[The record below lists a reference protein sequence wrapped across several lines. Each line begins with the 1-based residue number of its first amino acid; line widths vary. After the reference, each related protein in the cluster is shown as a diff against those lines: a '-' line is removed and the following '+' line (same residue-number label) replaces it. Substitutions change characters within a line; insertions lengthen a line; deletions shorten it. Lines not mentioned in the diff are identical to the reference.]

1 MSEEGGSSLGIISLI
16 SALIAS
22 FLMILIIFIEG
33 ILIGPLATI
42 ILAAGYALV
51 LTPIAILTGLAGTA
65 KDNHRI
71 YGILG
76 FFLGI
81 FLILYFFFGNTSLFA
96 WMPF

>member
-22 FLMILIIFIEG
+22 FLIILIVYIES
-33 ILIGPLATI
+33 ILVGPLAMI
-42 ILAAGYALV
+42 ILVAAYALV
-51 LTPIAILTGLAGTA
+51 FLPIAILTGLIGII

-71 YGILG
+71 YGLFG

-81 FLILYFFFGNTSLFA
+81 FLILYFFFGNTSLFT